1 MIALFRYQL
10 VCLIRGQRYLPPL
23 LLFGVVVAVGSRGDG
38 GPLLP
43 LYGLW
48 TAAMLICTV
57 WLTMVVLADE
67 DPAQERITAVSAR
80 RGWHPLVADT
90 AVTLTFC
97 LLMTIYGLG
106 FPLVVGVRPA
116 SAVDFLVGAASQLA
130 AACFGVTVGTFC
142 SRKVIPATGLRLSC
156 GGPAGPGAAPGQQD
170 PVGQRVDQIAV
181 RRTSRGHGAPAGV
194 DHRCH
199 RGRRA
204 GRRPAR
210 RPCHP
215 PPALT
220 LGSA

>member
-1 MIALFRYQL
+1 M
-10 VCLIRGQRYLPPL
+10 
-23 LLFGVVVAVGSRGDG
+23 
-38 GPLLP
+38 P

-106 FPLVVGVRPA
+106 FPLLVGVRPA

-142 SRKVIPATGLRLSC
+142 SRKVIPRPGYAFLVAALLVLAQLLVSKIPLVNALIRLLSD
-156 GGPAGPGAAPGQQD
+156 G
-170 PVGQRVDQIAV
+170 
-181 RRTSRGHGAPAGV
+181 
-194 DHRCH
+194 
-199 RGRRA
+199 
-204 GRRPAR
+204 RPAVTVLPQVSIIGAIGVAVLAAGLPAVHAIHR
-210 RPCHP
+210 RH
-215 PPALT
+215 
-220 LGSA
+220 

>member
-67 DPAQERITAVSAR
+67 DPAQERITAVSGR

-106 FPLVVGVRPA
+106 FPLLVGVRPA

-142 SRKVIPATGLRLSC
+142 SRKVIPRPGYAFLVAALLVLAQLLVSKIPLVNALIRLLSD
-156 GGPAGPGAAPGQQD
+156 G
-170 PVGQRVDQIAV
+170 
-181 RRTSRGHGAPAGV
+181 
-194 DHRCH
+194 
-199 RGRRA
+199 
-204 GRRPAR
+204 RPAVTVLPQVSIIGAIGVAVLAAGLPAVHAIHR
-210 RPCHP
+210 RH
-215 PPALT
+215 
-220 LGSA
+220 